1 MVSAA
6 LYNWV
11 GAGFEWTDKVLQR
24 NNCYEQRDVQN
35 QIITTVAG
43 RKVTQVPHWL
53 LKIHFVL
60 KYLMVLSPNIFIVWE
75 TMLVF

>member
-35 QIITTVAG
+35 
-43 RKVTQVPHWL
+43 
-53 LKIHFVL
+53 
-60 KYLMVLSPNIFIVWE
+60 
-75 TMLVF
+75 